1 MRIFKVPFDI
11 KREEKIFGGYLS
23 LRQVLYIMLGA
34 SSLGTL
40 AMPIPLIIKIFF
52 ISSIAT
58 FFLLCSFLKIG
69 EQNLFK
75 YTICSSITLLE
86 HRNINRPTNLNTH
99 MFQYNQTRN
108 SNSTVKTRI

>member
-69 EQNLFK
+69 EQNFDKFFYFAIK
-75 YTICSSITLLE
+75 YIFRKKKFVYERCSKLL
-86 HRNINRPTNLNTH
+86 
-99 MFQYNQTRN
+99 
-108 SNSTVKTRI
+108 

>member
-52 ISSIAT
+52 ISLVAT

-69 EQNLFK
+69 EQNFDKFCYFAIK
-75 YTICSSITLLE
+75 YIFRKKKFVYERCS
-86 HRNINRPTNLNTH
+86 
-99 MFQYNQTRN
+99 
-108 SNSTVKTRI
+108 K